1 MRLIFIFFV
10 VFFGIKS
17 IAIELS
23 EAQKE
28 YILSKKTIKVNNEQ
42 IWAPFNYNENK
53 KPKGLSIDTIL
64 LVAKKVGLEV
74 EFVTGP
80 TWNEFINMIKSGEI
94 DVMLNIV
101 PTDERK
107 KFLAFTTPYQ
117 LAPHAVVL
125 NKNSTKKIKNIDDLM
140 KLTIA
145 IEEGFISHKFLEKNY
160 PDTKLVL
167 KKESLEV
174 LQAVSYGEAEATFG
188 ILPTLYS
195 IIERNSLNNLKLV
208 HIEDENMF
216 KSKEL
221 CMATRIDNQILR
233 DILQKGL
240 DDLSKNEKDEISKKW
255 LDIKTDGID
264 FILLSKIFAFV
275 FVIILGTLYWV
286 MRLKKLQKK
295 LENSNLMIITM
306 INSLPNPIFY
316 KDKDGKFM
324 GFNRAYEEVF
334 GVNSKDLLGKTV
346 LDLDY
351 LSKKD
356 RQMYQAEDLDTIKYS
371 KTVVREQL
379 MPYKDGLL
387 HHTIYSVNGFK
398 DINNEPAGL
407 IGVFVDITEQ
417 KEIENRLKDTMKK
430 LEELHGNVKSSIEYA
445 GIIQSSLIS
454 SPEVLKSYFK
464 ESFAVWQAKDTV
476 GGDIYIFEEINEN
489 ECLLFLID
497 CTGHGVPGA
506 LGTVLVKTIERNIVA
521 NIVNGKDKD
530 ISPASLLGIFNRS
543 IKHLLKQNS
552 KDSFSN
558 VGFDGS
564 ILYYNRL
571 TQELRFASSNTVI
584 MHLRDKEIKEYKG
597 DRQSIGYKTSSE
609 NYEYKEQT
617 IRLENNDVIFV
628 SSDGLYDQNGGVKDL
643 PMGRK
648 KIREILIENSDE
660 TLNDIKELILYELG
674 KYQGKNRRN
683 DDISFLSF
691 KI

>member
-1 MRLIFIFFV
+1 MKNKIEQFDKKMKIRLLFLISLLLIGLRSLASETEIDV
-10 VFFGIKS
+10 AKLYKSSQDDLKEQKEIVQTLNQNIEDKNKELKEKLKS
-17 IAIELS
+17 IDEQKKIISEQTKDIKAQEDKIKNQTLQLNKQIAEIE
-23 EAQKE
+23 EQKRE
-28 YILSKKTIKVNNEQ
+28 LEFIYSNIEEQRQKLLLTEQEIIDKEKIFEETKINLDALIDKINEQ
-42 IWAPFNYNENK
+42 KNNIILQDEAIK
-53 KPKGLSIDTIL
+53 KQKNIIIIFSIL
-64 LVAKKVGLEV
+64 LVAILSLI
-74 EFVTGP
+74 
-80 TWNEFINMIKSGEI
+80 INDIRQK
-94 DVMLNIV
+94 
-101 PTDERK
+101 RK
-107 KFLAFTTPYQ
+107 LKAT
-117 LAPHAVVL
+117 
-125 NKNSTKKIKNIDDLM
+125 NKKIDSML
-140 KLTIA
+140 
-145 IEEGFISHKFLEKNY
+145 IE
-160 PDTKLVL
+160 
-167 KKESLEV
+167 
-174 LQAVSYGEAEATFG
+174 LQ
-188 ILPTLYS
+188 
-195 IIERNSLNNLKLV
+195 
-208 HIEDENMF
+208 
-216 KSKEL
+216 
-221 CMATRIDNQILR
+221 
-233 DILQKGL
+233 
-240 DDLSKNEKDEISKKW
+240 
-255 LDIKTDGID
+255 
-264 FILLSKIFAFV
+264 
-275 FVIILGTLYWV
+275 
-286 MRLKKLQKK
+286 
-295 LENSNLMIITM
+295 
-306 INSLPNPIFY
+306 
-316 KDKDGKFM
+316 
-324 GFNRAYEEVF
+324 
-334 GVNSKDLLGKTV
+334 
-346 LDLDY
+346 
-351 LSKKD
+351 
-356 RQMYQAEDLDTIKYS
+356 
-371 KTVVREQL
+371 
-379 MPYKDGLL
+379 
-387 HHTIYSVNGFK
+387 
-398 DINNEPAGL
+398 
-407 IGVFVDITEQ
+407 
-417 KEIENRLKDTMKK
+417 
-430 LEELHGNVKSSIEYA
+430 ELHESVKSSIEYA

-506 LGTVLVKTIERNIVA
+506 LGTVLVKAIERNIVA

-552 KDSFSN
+552 KDNFSN

-643 PMGRK
+643 PMGRR

>member
-28 YILSKKTIKVNNEQ
+28 YIKNKKIIKVHNEQ

-125 NKNSTKKIKNIDDLM
+125 NKNSTKKIKNIDDLV

-145 IEEGFISHKFLEKNY
+145 MEEGFIGHKFLEKNY

-167 KKESLEV
+167 KKDSLEV

-306 INSLPNPIFY
+306 INSLPDPIFY

-407 IGVFVDITEQ
+407 IGLFVDITEQ
-417 KEIENRLKDTMKK
+417 KEIENRLKDTMKE